1 MQNLSDQ
8 EVMEAIKFVL
18 AKPDRFEKEFLE
30 LLLQEAARRNLSDF
44 LSSLMPLQ
52 T

>member
-18 AKPDRFEKEFLE
+18 ARPDSFEKEFLE
-30 LLLQEAARRNLSDF
+30 LLLQEAARRRLSDL
-44 LSSLMPLQ
+44 LSSQPLLQ
-52 T
+52 E